1 MNSKIQFLDKYKAN
15 LVSLINNIDNEVIID
30 CIERIEAVE
39 KNKGR
44 IFVAGNGGSS
54 ATASHMANDLSTG
67 LKRRNILTLDVISL
81 CDNASIATALANDI
95 GFENIFYM
103 QLKDIIKPQDTLI
116 AISCSGNS
124 SNIVQAT
131 KYSKEIGSTIIGL
144 TGFTGGALK
153 ELSDI
158 NIHFETSTNDYGL
171 VEDAHM
177 ILNHILFSYF
187 CQEHNGK

>member
-1 MNSKIQFLDKYKAN
+1 MKTINLNEFESMCKHLLALHNSE
-15 LVSLINNIDNEVIID
+15 S
-30 CIERIEAVE
+30 
-39 KNKGR
+39 R
-44 IFVAGNGGSS
+44 IFIIGNGGSAS
-54 ATASHMANDLSTG
+54 TASHMANDLSSG
-67 LKRRNILTLDVISL
+67 LKRRNILTLDVVSL
-81 CDNASIATALANDI
+81 CDNASINTALANDI

-103 QLKDIIKPQDTLI
+103 QLKDIIKPADTLI

-124 SNIVQAT
+124 PNIVQAA

-144 TGFTGGALK
+144 TGFTGGILK
-153 ELSDI
+153 DLSSI
-158 NIHFETSTNDYGL
+158 NIHLDTAKNDYGL

>member
-1 MNSKIQFLDKYKAN
+1 MNFKDFTNQYLDN
-15 LVSLINNIDNEVIID
+15 LYSLMKTINLNEFESM
-30 CIERIEAVE
+30 CKHLLALHNSES
-39 KNKGR
+39 R
-44 IFVAGNGGSS
+44 IFIIGNGGSAS
-54 ATASHMANDLSTG
+54 TASHMANDLSSG
-67 LKRRNILTLDVISL
+67 LKRRNILTLDVVSL
-81 CDNASIATALANDI
+81 CDNASINTALANDI

-103 QLKDIIKPQDTLI
+103 QLKDIIKPADTLI

-124 SNIVQAT
+124 PNIVQAA

-144 TGFTGGALK
+144 TGFTGGILK
-153 ELSDI
+153 DLSSI
-158 NIHFETSTNDYGL
+158 NIHLDTAKNDYGL